1 MECTKTAYDRIEAF
15 VIERH
20 LLTIR
25 LNEIDCG
32 KALTSHADHLGCKIH
47 RHNIGSAV
55 GKPLRKMSCAG
66 RHLKHIG
73 VGEDARLSIIGPKA
87 WLVAGRTNDS

>member
-32 KALTSHADHLGCKIH
+32 KALTGHADHLGCKIH

-55 GKPLRKMSCAG
+55 GKPLPRCP
-66 RHLKHIG
+66 
-73 VGEDARLSIIGPKA
+73 VPDAISST
-87 WLVAGRTNDS
+87 LVLVRMPGYR

>member
-1 MECTKTAYDRIEAF
+1 
-15 VIERH
+15 
-20 LLTIR
+20 
-25 LNEIDCG
+25 
-32 KALTSHADHLGCKIH
+32 
-47 RHNIGSAV
+47 
-55 GKPLRKMSCAG
+55 MSCAG